1 MENEKDPQLD
11 RLNSQLQQRGVT
23 PERDLWPGINGAISA
38 EEKRLFEQT
47 KEKSGGYWRPQV
59 LWVAAAMAAFALILI
74 PLGIQTNDPGGL
86 AEINQE
92 QIGEEVALGHSE
104 NALFGALKD
113 LEIAA
118 RENPGD
124 QNLSRL
130 IRMVSSRQGDYL
142 RYKWDENSRVQEM
155 LNGGM
160 S

>member
-1 MENEKDPQLD
+1 MENEKDPQLE
-11 RLNSQLQQRGVT
+11 RLNAQLQQKGIT

-38 EEKRLFEQT
+38 EEKRLFEQP
-47 KEKSGGYWRPQV
+47 KKKSEGFWRPQM

-74 PLGIQTNDPGGL
+74 PLGLQTNDPGQM
-86 AEINQE
+86 AKINQE
-92 QIGEEVALGHSE
+92 QMGEELALDNSE
-104 NALFGALKD
+104 SALFGALKD
-113 LEIAA
+113 LEIAV

-155 LNGGM
+155 LNGGV